1 MSDANASALQ
11 AINLADG
18 TLHYVVDDFTDPW
31 SEPDTVVLLHGIAE
45 TADIWRPW
53 VPHLARSYRVVRV
66 DLRGFGRSSA
76 LPQDRPFHLDDW
88 ADDVET
94 LVAALGCQRVHI
106 VGTKLG
112 SLIAF
117 ALAQR
122 ASSIV
127 LSLTLAGVLASPSGS
142 LARWVDD
149 WIRLVEDGGVEK
161 WARATMPGRMGDTL
175 SSAAMEWWTKAMGA
189 ASATTVLHCFRLLPG
204 IPEPPNP
211 EGVRCPTLFLAA
223 GGEAFVSGAF
233 DQRPDLSAIERLRE
247 RVGDA
252 RLECVMA
259 NSYHIAAT
267 HPDECALRTR
277 AFLDELPRGLKLGN
291 DR

>member
-1 MSDANASALQ
+1 MSRANASTSR
-11 AINLADG
+11 AIDLADG
-18 TLHYVVDDFTDPW
+18 ILHYVVDDFTDPW

-45 TADIWRPW
+45 SADIWRPW
-53 VPHLARSYRVVRV
+53 VPHLARAYRVVRL

-76 LPQDRPFHLDDW
+76 LPQDRQFHLADW
-88 ADDVET
+88 ADDVEA
-94 LVAALGCQRVHI
+94 LVAELGCRRVHI

-122 ASSIV
+122 SSSV
-127 LSLTLAGVLASPSGS
+127 VASLTLAGVLASPSAS
-142 LARWVDD
+142 LSRWVDD
-149 WIRLVEDGGVEK
+149 WIRLVEVGGVEN
-161 WARATMPGRMGDTL
+161 WARATMPGRMGNTL
-175 SSAAMEWWTKAMGA
+175 SPAAMEWWTKAMGVAPA
-189 ASATTVLHCFRLLPG
+189 ATVMHCFHLLPG

-267 HPDECALRTR
+267 HPDECAQRTR
-277 AFLDELPRGLKLGN
+277 AFLDALPRDSRQG
-291 DR
+291 DAR